1 MTTPEPILPLTGI
14 RVITTGQILAA
25 PFCSTLFAE
34 FGAEVIKIEPPV
46 TGESNRGSVSFAQDN
61 RGQKAIT
68 LDITRPEG
76 AAVFRRLADRADVLV
91 DNNRPGA
98 LEKWGFAPDTLRET
112 NPGLITVRIS
122 GYGQTGPYKDRAG
135 FDRVA
140 LAFAGITGLTGYP
153 DRPPVRPAYFVAD
166 YGAGMFAAFGAMLAL
181 RARDQTGKGQD
192 VDMALYEAVW
202 RMSGTHIASYGLQ
215 GKDRERSGNYMP
227 GVVPAE
233 QFETSDG
240 HFLVINAT
248 TPRAFSKLC
257 EAIGQPELVHDPRFA
272 PRTNLM
278 QNHAA
283 IHAILGEWVGQR
295 PLAECQ
301 ATLDQFGVPAT
312 KVYLME
318 DIVGDPHFADRHQV
332 LSVESADYGH
342 LLQPGVVP
350 VLTATPGRVAH
361 RAPLLGEHNEE
372 VLLGLLGMQ
381 PAELEGLKAKGL
393 V

>member
-1 MTTPEPILPLTGI
+1 MTTPEPVLPLSGI
-14 RVITTGQILAA
+14 RVVSTGQILAA

-34 FGAEVIKIEPPV
+34 FGAEVIKVEAPM

-61 RGQKAIT
+61 RGQKAVT

-76 AAVFRRLADRADVLV
+76 AAIFRRLADLADVLV

-98 LEKWGFAPDTLRET
+98 LERWGCAPDTLRET

-140 LAFAGITGLTGYP
+140 LAFAGITGHTGFG
-153 DRPPVRPAYFVAD
+153 DRPPVRPGYFVAD

-181 RARDQTGKGQD
+181 RAREFTGKGQD

-202 RMSGTHIASYGLQ
+202 RMSGTHLATYALQ
-215 GKDRERSGNYMP
+215 GKDRERTGNYFP

-233 QFETSDG
+233 QFETADG
-240 HFLVINAT
+240 HYLVINAT
-248 TPRAFSKLC
+248 TQRAFAKLC
-257 EAIGQPELVHDPRFA
+257 EAIDQPELLTDERFSPRS
-272 PRTNLM
+272 NLVK
-278 QNHAA
+278 NHELIEGILADWVRARSLAA
-283 IHAILGEWVGQR
+283 
-295 PLAECQ
+295 CQ
-301 ATLDQFGVPAT
+301 AQLDRFGVPAT

-318 DIVGDPHFADRHQV
+318 DIVADPHYAARHQV
-332 LSVESADYGH
+332 LSVDSTDHGQ

-350 VLTATPGRVAH
+350 ILSDTPGRVPG
-361 RAPLLGEHNEE
+361 RAPTLGEHNEE
-372 VLLGLLGMQ
+372 VFCGLLGMSE
-381 PAELEGLKAKGL
+381 AELDGLAEAG
-393 V
+393 VV